1 VSIGSLRRFIN
12 VSKFMP
18 NRVKPATLL
27 CAEDDA
33 DYRLLTRRALK
44 ASRFA
49 NDLRFVE
56 DGEEL
61 MDYLHRRGK
70 YAEAG
75 SAPRP
80 GLILLDLNLPKKD
93 GREALEE
100 IKKDPDLRRI
110 PVIILTTSNA
120 EEDVLR
126 TYSLG
131 ASSYIRKP
139 VNMTGLV
146 DIMSTIGHYWFD
158 IVELAPDTTRES
170 EPV

>member
-1 VSIGSLRRFIN
+1 
-12 VSKFMP
+12 MP
-18 NRVKPATLL
+18 NRRPAVLL

-33 DYRLLTRRALK
+33 DYRLLMRRAHK
-44 ASRFA
+44 AGGSA
-49 NDLRFVE
+49 TDLRFVE

-61 MDYLHRRGK
+61 MDYLHRRGP
-70 YAEAG
+70 YTEPG
-75 SAPRP
+75 NAPRP

-100 IKKDPDLRRI
+100 IKRDPDLRRI

-126 TYSLG
+126 TYNLG

-146 DIMSTIGHYWFD
+146 DIMSTIAHYWFEL
-158 IVELAPDTTRES
+158 VELAPETTL
-170 EPV
+170 P

>member
-1 VSIGSLRRFIN
+1 VPNQLR
-12 VSKFMP
+12 
-18 NRVKPATLL
+18 KPVTLL

-44 ASRFA
+44 ASRLA

-61 MDYLHRRGK
+61 MDYLYRRGK
-70 YAEAG
+70 YADPG

-100 IKKDPDLRRI
+100 IKKDPDLKHI
-110 PVIILTTSNA
+110 PVVILTTSNA
-120 EEDVLR
+120 EEDVTR

-139 VNMTGLV
+139 VNMTSLV
-146 DIMSTIGHYWFD
+146 DIMSTIGHYWFE
-158 IVELAPDTTRES
+158 IVELAPDTTHEH

>member
-1 VSIGSLRRFIN
+1 MSLESRK
-12 VSKFMP
+12 SM
-18 NRVKPATLL
+18 TLL

-44 ASRFA
+44 ASRLE
-49 NDLRFVE
+49 NDVRFVE
-56 DGEEL
+56 DGVEL

-70 YAEAG
+70 YSEPG
-75 SAPRP
+75 TAPTP
-80 GLILLDLNLPKKD
+80 GLILLDLNLPRKD

-100 IKKDPDLRRI
+100 IKRDPDLRRI
-110 PVIILTTSNA
+110 PVVILTTSSA
-120 EEDVLR
+120 EEDVMK

-146 DIMSTIGHYWFD
+146 DIMSTLGHYWFD
-158 IVELAPDTTRES
+158 IVELAPPPEEGR
-170 EPV
+170 

>member
-1 VSIGSLRRFIN
+1 
-12 VSKFMP
+12 MP
-18 NRVKPATLL
+18 NPTATIL

-33 DYRLLTRRALK
+33 DYRLLTRRAVK
-44 ASRFA
+44 ASRLE

-61 MDYLHRRGK
+61 LDYLHRRGK
-70 YAEAG
+70 YADPD

-93 GREALEE
+93 GREVLEA
-100 IKKDPDLRRI
+100 IKQDPDLRRI
-110 PVIILTTSNA
+110 PVVILTTSNA
-120 EEDVLR
+120 QEDVLR

-146 DIMSTIGHYWFD
+146 DIMSTLGHYWFR
-158 IVELAPDTTRES
+158 IVELAPDTS
-170 EPV
+170 QV

>member
-1 VSIGSLRRFIN
+1 MPGELRKI
-12 VSKFMP
+12 
-18 NRVKPATLL
+18 TLL

-44 ASRFA
+44 ASRVA
-49 NDLRFVE
+49 NDVRFVE

-61 MDYLHRRGK
+61 MDYLRRRNK
-70 YAEAG
+70 YAQPG

-80 GLILLDLNLPKKD
+80 GLILLDLNLPRKD
-93 GREALEE
+93 GREALQE
-100 IKKDPDLRRI
+100 IKEDPELRRI
-110 PVIILTTSNA
+110 PVVILTTSNA

-139 VNMTGLV
+139 VNMTSLI
-146 DIMSTIGHYWFD
+146 DIMSTIGHYWFE
-158 IVELAPDTTRES
+158 IVELAPAMDDEES
-170 EPV
+170 ETGTVS

>member
-1 VSIGSLRRFIN
+1 
-12 VSKFMP
+12 MP
-18 NRVKPATLL
+18 NRTATIL

-33 DYRLLTRRALK
+33 DYRLLTRRAVK
-44 ASRFA
+44 ASRLE

-61 MDYLHRRGK
+61 LDYLFHRGK
-70 YAEAG
+70 YAEPG

-100 IKKDPDLRRI
+100 IKKDPDLRHI
-110 PVIILTTSNA
+110 PVVILTTSNA
-120 EEDVLR
+120 EEDVVR

-139 VNMTGLV
+139 VNMTSLV
-146 DIMSTIGHYWFD
+146 
-158 IVELAPDTTRES
+158 
-170 EPV
+170 

>member
-1 VSIGSLRRFIN
+1 MGEPMSLVSR
-12 VSKFMP
+12 
-18 NRVKPATLL
+18 KPMTLL

-44 ASRFA
+44 ASRLE
-49 NDLRFVE
+49 NDVRFVE

-70 YAEAG
+70 YAEPG
-75 SAPRP
+75 TAPTP
-80 GLILLDLNLPKKD
+80 GLILLDLNLPRKD

-100 IKKDPDLRRI
+100 IKQHPELRRI
-110 PVIILTTSNA
+110 PVVILTTSNA
-120 EEDVLR
+120 EEDVMK

-139 VNMTGLV
+139 VNMTSLV
-146 DIMSTIGHYWFD
+146 DIMSTLGHYWFE
-158 IVELAPDTTRES
+158 IVELAPPREES
-170 EPV
+170 

>member
-1 VSIGSLRRFIN
+1 MTAATPR
-12 VSKFMP
+12 
-18 NRVKPATLL
+18 KPVTLL

-33 DYRLLTRRALK
+33 DYRLLTSRALK
-44 ASRFA
+44 ASRLA

-61 MDYLHRRGK
+61 MDYLHRRGRF
-70 YAEAG
+70 AEPGA
-75 SAPRP
+75 APRP

-100 IKKDPDLRRI
+100 IKRDPDLRRI
-110 PVIILTTSNA
+110 PVVILTTSNA

-126 TYSLG
+126 TYNLG

-139 VNMTGLV
+139 VTFDKFVESIRELGN
-146 DIMSTIGHYWFD
+146 YWFRLVTLPRTGAD
-158 IVELAPDTTRES
+158 A
-170 EPV
+170 

>member
-1 VSIGSLRRFIN
+1 MTSATPSPR
-12 VSKFMP
+12 
-18 NRVKPATLL
+18 KPVTLL

-44 ASRFA
+44 ASRLA

-61 MDYLHRRGK
+61 MDYLCRRGK
-70 YAEAG
+70 YAAPG

-100 IKKDPDLRRI
+100 IKKDADLRHI
-110 PVIILTTSNA
+110 PVVILTTSNA
-120 EEDVLR
+120 EEDVVR

-139 VNMTGLV
+139 VNMTSLV
-146 DIMSTIGHYWFD
+146 DIMSTIGHYWFE
-158 IVELAPDTTRES
+158 IVELAPDTNSDGEHA
-170 EPV
+170 

>member
-1 VSIGSLRRFIN
+1 MTPATPR
-12 VSKFMP
+12 
-18 NRVKPATLL
+18 KPVTLL

-44 ASRFA
+44 ASRLA

-61 MDYLHRRGK
+61 MDYLYRRGK
-70 YAEAG
+70 YAEPG

-80 GLILLDLNLPKKD
+80 GLILLDLNLPRKD

-100 IKKDPDLRRI
+100 IKKDPDLRHI
-110 PVIILTTSNA
+110 PVVILTTSNA
-120 EEDVLR
+120 EEDVIR

-139 VNMTGLV
+139 VNMTSLV
-146 DIMSTIGHYWFD
+146 DIMTTLGHYWFE
-158 IVELAPDTTRES
+158 IVELAPDTTPEG

>member
-1 VSIGSLRRFIN
+1 
-12 VSKFMP
+12 MP
-18 NRVKPATLL
+18 NSRTATIL

-33 DYRLLTRRALK
+33 DYRLLTRRAVK
-44 ASRFA
+44 AARLE

-61 MDYLHRRGK
+61 LDYLYHRGK
-70 YAEAG
+70 YAEPA

-93 GREALEE
+93 GREALEA
-100 IKKDPDLRRI
+100 IKQDPDLRRI

-120 EEDVLR
+120 QEDVLR
-126 TYSLG
+126 TYTLG

-139 VNMTGLV
+139 VNMTALV
-146 DIMSTIGHYWFD
+146 DIISTLGHYWFD
-158 IVELAPDTTRES
+158 LVELPPDD
-170 EPV
+170 

>member
-1 VSIGSLRRFIN
+1 
-12 VSKFMP
+12 MP
-18 NRVKPATLL
+18 NSRTATIL

-33 DYRLLTRRALK
+33 DYRLLTRRAVK
-44 ASRFA
+44 AARLE

-61 MDYLHRRGK
+61 LDYLYHRGK
-70 YAEAG
+70 YAEPA

-93 GREALEE
+93 GREALEA
-100 IKKDPDLRRI
+100 IKQDPDLRRI

-120 EEDVLR
+120 QEDVLR
-126 TYSLG
+126 TYTLG

-139 VNMTGLV
+139 VNMTALV
-146 DIMSTIGHYWFD
+146 DIISTLGHYWFD
-158 IVELAPDTTRES
+158 LVELPPETTQS
-170 EPV
+170 